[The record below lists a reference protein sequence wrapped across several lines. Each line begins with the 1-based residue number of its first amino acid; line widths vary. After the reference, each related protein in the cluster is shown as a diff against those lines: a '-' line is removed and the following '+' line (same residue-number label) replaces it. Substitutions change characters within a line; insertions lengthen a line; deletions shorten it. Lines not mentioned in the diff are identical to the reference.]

1 MKKIG
6 KQIEYSRPK
15 KDELKVEIS
24 PILPKTKMNVLI
36 LWATAWTFCGTVV
49 LVSLFTYGFNRDELI
64 MVIIF
69 LLFWMYF
76 EFKIVHA
83 IRWNKS
89 GKEIVELKN
98 GEFTY
103 YKMING
109 RGIPIKSPVSKMRPF
124 RYAED
129 TEKGF
134 WSEINKSP
142 WMVGGEVIEYAV
154 EEKIKRLGMKIPR
167 KEAQQLILLLNKA
180 FGFHA

>member
-1 MKKIG
+1 
-6 KQIEYSRPK
+6 
-15 KDELKVEIS
+15 
-24 PILPKTKMNVLI
+24 
-36 LWATAWTFCGTVV
+36 
-49 LVSLFTYGFNRDELI
+49 
-64 MVIIF
+64 
-69 LLFWMYF
+69 
-76 EFKIVHA
+76 
-83 IRWNKS
+83 
-89 GKEIVELKN
+89 
-98 GEFTY
+98 
-103 YKMING
+103 MING
-109 RGIPIKSPVSKMRPF
+109 RGIPIKSSVSKMRPF